1 MIAIAIRAVA
11 YASVFVGFLLV
22 YLPART
28 LASANVTTPSRFGVP
43 QAVGSI
49 VTAIGALLAVWC
61 IGTFVVTGRGTP
73 APFDPPRRLVVRG
86 PYAFVRNPM
95 YLGAALALTGAA
107 MFYSSLLLLGYAAAF
122 LLLMHLFVVWYEEPT
137 LRQTFGNEYDAYCH
151 GTRRWW
157 PRWWR

>member
-73 APFDPPRRLVVRG
+73 APLDPPRRLVVRG

-95 YLGAALALTGAA
+95 YLDAALGLTGAA
-107 MFYSSLLLLGYAAAF
+107 MFYS
-122 LLLMHLFVVWYEEPT
+122 
-137 LRQTFGNEYDAYCH
+137 
-151 GTRRWW
+151 
-157 PRWWR
+157 